1 MLKGVLGILT
11 LKSIT
16 NLRFKLSFSKSWLIL
31 QFQNMIYGV
40 WKNIVYSKIT
50 IPNTHIFAFLIKTR
64 VKSFSTRLFGRFEPK
79 KHVLQKAGA
88 TCAYWAKA
96 NNALRTRK
104 PYRVEKVHK
113 TKSPMRVCNYPLAL
127 PSIAKLP
134 LIKVLSSHAWSS
146 LSILSS
152 HISALPL
159 PWSSFS
165 CLSSQA

>member
-1 MLKGVLGILT
+1 MLEGVLGILT

-40 WKNIVYSKIT
+40 WKNAVYSKIT

-88 TCAYWAKA
+88 TCAFGSAQ
-96 NNALRTRK
+96 NATFWKKMRLGPRLITRWECTNLMELRRSIK
-104 PYRVEKVHK
+104 QKVQCAFV
-113 TKSPMRVCNYPLAL
+113 TIRWLFLQLPNYP
-127 PSIAKLP
+127 
-134 LIKVLSSHAWSS
+134 W
-146 LSILSS
+146 
-152 HISALPL
+152 
-159 PWSSFS
+159 
-165 CLSSQA
+165 